1 MTPFSRS
8 PGDCWISFPIGEV
21 FPDDDPL
28 ARDIVRM
35 IAADEDLSNI
45 ERFKIILEGLD
56 SEADAITRAKWD
68 RAQFLL
74 LRLRF
79 GFLSNVLDEVVF
91 KEYGAKKRPTFETLI
106 RTIPGRAQQAYDAL
120 RVTMRNGG
128 RVNEI
133 IGKFRN
139 FATFHYSD
147 HEFMRGLKLIADK
160 TGKIIAN
167 EKEGIT
173 RDLHFMVGYQVLDI
187 IPAGYIAK
195 EDVIQ
200 VQEVADRIQGQFHAL
215 AITSFDQYLSVRS
228 LNKKFTRVAEGQ

>member
-1 MTPFSRS
+1 
-8 PGDCWISFPIGEV
+8 
-21 FPDDDPL
+21 
-28 ARDIVRM
+28 
-35 IAADEDLSNI
+35 
-45 ERFKIILEGLD
+45 
-56 SEADAITRAKWD
+56 
-68 RAQFLL
+68 
-74 LRLRF
+74 
-79 GFLSNVLDEVVF
+79 
-91 KEYGAKKRPTFETLI
+91 
-106 RTIPGRAQQAYDAL
+106 
-120 RVTMRNGG
+120 MRNGG

-187 IPAGYIAK
+187 IPADYIAK